1 MRIQLWWVYAVGMKR
16 TTIQIKE
23 STLAVIEDLAELE
36 DSTKSAV
43 IREILETAEVRLGEI
58 VKALKHAKKVRL
70 SLDEVGKEEFE
81 MVQDELTKINLQAS
95 AALAK
100 VEGFVTAKSSAGT
113 DNRPSRLSNQ
123 GGDGRDYV

>member
-1 MRIQLWWVYAVGMKR
+1 MIR
-16 TTIQIKE
+16 TTIQLKE
-23 STLAVIEDLAELE
+23 STIAVIEDLAELE

-43 IREILETAEVRLGEI
+43 IREILETAEERLVQI

-81 MVQDELTKINLQAS
+81 LVQDELTKINLQAT

-100 VEGFVTAKSSAGT
+100 VEGLVTAKNTAEGE
-113 DNRPSRLSNQ
+113 NRPSRLSNQ
-123 GGDGRDYV
+123 GGHGRDNV